1 MAGTIR
7 SQYPPSVRT
16 VRVSCLGVVH
26 PDFMLRALYKGAD
39 AVLLVG

>member
-16 VRVSCLGVVH
+16 IRVKCLGVVH
-26 PDFMLRALYKGAD
+26 PDFILRALYKGAD
-39 AVLLVG
+39 GVLLIG